1 MPGNSTSADSRRERG
16 GAQARAMADIDQV
29 LAGALAAGT
38 HKVPTAKT
46 ALSALSPGRRF
57 LRSGVAGLDRILRGG
72 FPCRFLR
79 YPLNLCAWRCL
90 CA

>member
-38 HKVPTAKT
+38 HKVPTGKS
-46 ALSALSPGRRF
+46 ALSALSPGRCF
-57 LRSGVAGLDRILRGG
+57 LRSGVAHRGRTG
-72 FPCRFLR
+72 QVLSKVHTDKERR
-79 YPLNLCAWRCL
+79 K
-90 CA
+90 

>member
-38 HKVPTAKT
+38 HKVPTGK
-46 ALSALSPGRRF
+46 LLSP
-57 LRSGVAGLDRILRGG
+57 
-72 FPCRFLR
+72 PCRRAAASFAAASDTEEEQDKFCQR
-79 YPLNLCAWRCL
+79 FTQRKNAGNDCFR
-90 CA
+90 